1 MNTYATSYKFKFEGE
16 AEVRFM
22 RASIEAKTIKDAER
36 IINQRVK
43 KCKTVLIEIEYL
55 VDLSTKVELKP
66 LLAIYKG
73 ARDGDS
79 YDNFTFDKVYEYV
92 SPLDEAY
99 VVARNDEG
107 DLVEMP
113 SIDFD
118 FID

>member
-1 MNTYATSYKFKFEGE
+1 MNHYKIPFNLGVREEKKFFTENSQELVTQSYYCLFEC
-16 AEVRFM
+16 ALF
-22 RASIEAKTIKDAER
+22 S
-36 IINQRVK
+36 
-43 KCKTVLIEIEYL
+43 
-55 VDLSTKVELKP
+55 
-66 LLAIYKG
+66 
-73 ARDGDS
+73 
-79 YDNFTFDKVYEYV
+79 DNFIMVEDLLEIDNILEPINIRVVEDDKVYEYV